1 MGQIIKGKPV
11 ADAITAELAKDV
23 EALKAKGIEPKL
35 KIVRVGARED
45 DLSYERGALARM
57 AKCGIIAE
65 VLELPADICQA
76 DFVKELKA
84 VNDDPAVHGILLFRP
99 LPKQLDM
106 EEIKFIVDPIKDVDC
121 MNPLNAEKIVEGD
134 KTGYP
139 PCTSQACIEIL
150 DHYGIDMKGKKAA
163 VVGRSMVVG
172 KPLAMLLLDKNA
184 TVTICHS
191 RTQDLPGVCRQAEV
205 VVAAVG
211 RAEMVTGD
219 FISEGAVV
227 IDVPCFCPFFFLIVR
242 TLTYPYMLP
251 EETAQ
256 TVCCPFCFFFVK
268 LTGQAPIYCT
278 KTVRKKTVPDS
289 FPIRGKFRSRS
300 EEPHLLL
307 RSCLR

>member
-11 ADAITAELAKDV
+11 ADAITAELVKDV

-45 DLSYERGALARM
+45 DLSYERGALNRM
-57 AKCGIIAE
+57 EKCGIKAE
-65 VLELPADICQA
+65 VLELPVDIYQA

-84 VNDDPAVHGILLFRP
+84 VNDDPSVHGILLFRP

-106 EEIKFIVDPIKDVDC
+106 EEIKFIVDPVKDIDC
-121 MNPLNAEKIVEGD
+121 MNPLNAEKIFEGD

-150 DHYGIDMKGKKAA
+150 DHYGIDMKGKRAA

-191 RTQDLPGVCRQAEV
+191 RTQDLPGVCREAEV
-205 VVAAVG
+205 VIAAVG

-219 FISEGAVV
+219 FISDGAVV
-227 IDVPCFCPFFFLIVR
+227 IDVGINVNAEGKLCGD
-242 TLTYPYMLP
+242 
-251 EETAQ
+251 
-256 TVCCPFCFFFVK
+256 VK
-268 LTGQAPIYCT
+268 FDDCVDKASMITP
-278 KTVRKKTVPDS
+278 VPAGVGS
-289 FPIRGKFRSRS
+289 VTTSVLAKHVVKACKQINNIQ
-300 EEPHLLL
+300 
-307 RSCLR
+307 

>member
-65 VLELPADICQA
+65 VLELPVDICQA

-84 VNDDPAVHGILLFRP
+84 VNDDPSVHGILLFRP

-106 EEIKFIVDPIKDVDC
+106 EEIKFIVEPVKDVDC
-121 MNPLNAEKIVEGD
+121 MNPLNAEKIFEGD

-227 IDVPCFCPFFFLIVR
+227 IDVGINVNAEGKLCGD
-242 TLTYPYMLP
+242 
-251 EETAQ
+251 
-256 TVCCPFCFFFVK
+256 VK
-268 LTGQAPIYCT
+268 FDECVDKASMITP
-278 KTVRKKTVPDS
+278 VPAGVGS
-289 FPIRGKFRSRS
+289 VTTSVLAKHVVKACKQINNIQ
-300 EEPHLLL
+300 
-307 RSCLR
+307 

>member
-11 ADAITAELAKDV
+11 ADAITAELVKDV

-45 DLSYERGALARM
+45 DLSYERGALTRM
-57 AKCGIIAE
+57 DKCGIIAE
-65 VLELPADICQA
+65 VLELPVDINQE

-84 VNDDPAVHGILLFRP
+84 VNDDPTVHGILLFRP

-106 EEIKFIVDPIKDVDC
+106 EEIKFIVDPVKDIDC
-121 MNPLNAEKIVEGD
+121 MNPLNAEKIFEGD

-150 DHYGIDMKGKKAA
+150 DHYGVDMKGKRAA

-191 RTQDLPGVCRQAEV
+191 RTNDLPAVCRQAEV
-205 VVAAVG
+205 VIAAVG
-211 RAEMVTGD
+211 RAEMVKGD
-219 FISEGAVV
+219 FISDGAVV
-227 IDVPCFCPFFFLIVR
+227 IDVGINVN
-242 TLTYPYMLP
+242 
-251 EETAQ
+251 EEGKL
-256 TVCCPFCFFFVK
+256 CGDVK
-268 LTGQAPIYCT
+268 FDECVDKASMITP
-278 KTVRKKTVPDS
+278 VPAGVGS
-289 FPIRGKFRSRS
+289 VTTSVLAKHVVKACKQIN
-300 EEPHLLL
+300 HIQ
-307 RSCLR
+307 

>member
-11 ADAITAELAKDV
+11 ADAITAELVKDV

-45 DLSYERGALARM
+45 DLSYERGALNRM
-57 AKCGIIAE
+57 EKCGIKAE
-65 VLELPADICQA
+65 VLELPVDICQA

-84 VNDDPAVHGILLFRP
+84 VNDDPSVHGILLFRP

-106 EEIKFIVDPIKDVDC
+106 EEIKFIVDPVKDIDC
-121 MNPLNAEKIVEGD
+121 MNPLNAEKIFEGD

-150 DHYGIDMKGKKAA
+150 DHYGIDMKGKRAA

-191 RTQDLPGVCRQAEV
+191 RTQDLPGVCREAEV
-205 VVAAVG
+205 VIAAVG

-219 FISEGAVV
+219 FISDGAVV
-227 IDVPCFCPFFFLIVR
+227 IDVGINVNAEGKLCGDVEFDDCVDKASMITPVPAGVGSVTTSVLAKHV
-242 TLTYPYMLP
+242 
-251 EETAQ
+251 
-256 TVCCPFCFFFVK
+256 VK
-268 LTGQAPIYCT
+268 ACKQINN
-278 KTVRKKTVPDS
+278 
-289 FPIRGKFRSRS
+289 IQ
-300 EEPHLLL
+300 
-307 RSCLR
+307 

>member
-11 ADAITAELAKDV
+11 ADAITAELVKDV
-23 EALKAKGIEPKL
+23 EVLKSKDIEPKL

-45 DLSYERGALARM
+45 DLAYERGALSRM
-57 AKCGIIAE
+57 EKCGIKAE
-65 VLELPADICQA
+65 VLELPVDICQA

-84 VNDDPAVHGILLFRP
+84 VNDDPSVHGILLFRP

-106 EEIKFIVDPIKDVDC
+106 EEIKFVVDPVKDIDC
-121 MNPLNAEKIVEGD
+121 MNPLNAEKIFEGD

-139 PCTSQACIEIL
+139 PCTSQACVEIL
-150 DHYGIDMKGKKAA
+150 DHYGIDMKGKRAA

-191 RTQDLPGVCRQAEV
+191 RTNDLPGVCRQAEV
-205 VVAAVG
+205 VIAAVG

-227 IDVPCFCPFFFLIVR
+227 IDVGINVNAEGKLCGD
-242 TLTYPYMLP
+242 
-251 EETAQ
+251 
-256 TVCCPFCFFFVK
+256 VK
-268 LTGQAPIYCT
+268 FDECVDKASMITP
-278 KTVRKKTVPDS
+278 VPAGVGS
-289 FPIRGKFRSRS
+289 VTTSVLAKHVVKACKQINNIQ
-300 EEPHLLL
+300 
-307 RSCLR
+307 